1 MSVPLGLSRE
11 FWLHFQVIPAID
23 TSDMDPELARY
34 LNRNY
39 WQKRSEDTKTATTM
53 PSAPS
58 VTSTPQNTM
67 GKISEV
73 RNPTHTIFFSI
84 IHISWGNGAPDWLK
98 CSFSASFSFFSSFS
112 KNKVLFFGG
121 RGSLFWQKFFI
132 FSWLVMLTRTI
143 FMLPANWSSKWISQS
158 ETFCMHVCLSG
169 KFCLVL

>member
-1 MSVPLGLSRE
+1 MSVLLGLSRE

-58 VTSTPQNTM
+58 VTSTPQNTI

-73 RNPTHTIFFSI
+73 RNPTQLKNFSV

-98 CSFSASFSFFSSFS
+98 CSFSASFSVFFLSFS
-112 KNKVLFFGG
+112 GG
-121 RGSLFWQKFFI
+121 RGSL
-132 FSWLVMLTRTI
+132 VLTEALYLQLI
-143 FMLPANWSSKWISQS
+143 SYAYSNHIHVASKLEHKMDSQN
-158 ETFCMHVCLSG
+158 ETFCMYVCLSG
-169 KFCLVL
+169 KFCIVL